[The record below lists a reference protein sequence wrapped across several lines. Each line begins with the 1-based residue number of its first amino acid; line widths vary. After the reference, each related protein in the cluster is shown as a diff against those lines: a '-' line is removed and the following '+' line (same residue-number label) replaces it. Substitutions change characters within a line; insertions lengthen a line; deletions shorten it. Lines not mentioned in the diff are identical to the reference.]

1 MTYWKRLQ
9 WAAGIGFA
17 IALGLAAWLSDE
29 PTQKPCADP
38 SSKVRC
44 MPEIR

>member
-1 MTYWKRLQ
+1 MSYWKRLQ
-9 WAAGIGFA
+9 WIAGIGFA
-17 IALGLAAWLSDE
+17 ITLLLATWLSDE
-29 PTQKPCADP
+29 PAQKTCADQ